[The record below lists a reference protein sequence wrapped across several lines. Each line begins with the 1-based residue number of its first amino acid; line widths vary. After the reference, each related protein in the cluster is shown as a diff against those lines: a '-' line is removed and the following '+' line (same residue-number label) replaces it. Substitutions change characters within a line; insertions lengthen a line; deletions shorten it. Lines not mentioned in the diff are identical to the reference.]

1 MKQRI
6 VGIIALV
13 LVTVG
18 WSTRS
23 VGEQMPAPRGELR
36 IVDKNPANW
45 AWIVYN
51 VFETLME
58 VDLEGKLVPKLATG
72 WRWLDERTLEVTL
85 RQGVKFHNGEVFDA
99 EIVQL
104 NMAESAKLQHPYY
117 IGEYLHFDPGSRL
130 EIVDPHMVRFI
141 FPAPDGAALA
151 KLSFL
156 HMGSRQFH
164 RELGWG
170 KGHW

>member
-1 MKQRI
+1 MQKL
-6 VGIIALV
+6 IIGAVMLLPV
-13 LVTVG
+13 ILG
-18 WSTRS
+18 WGNHS
-23 VGEQMPAPRGELR
+23 VGAQVSAPRGELR

-72 WRWLDERTLEVTL
+72 WRWLNERTLEATL

-104 NMAESAKLQHPYY
+104 NVAESAKLRHPYY
-117 IGEYLHFDPGSRL
+117 IGEFLLFNPGTKL
-130 EIVDPHMVRFI
+130 EIIDPQTVRFL
-141 FPAPDGAALA
+141 FPEPDGAALA

-164 RELGWG
+164 RELGWR